1 LTPGSRVTTAVEE
14 DGALR
19 TVFRVEREFDL
30 PKRLER
36 PGWRRSEEKQT
47 LRIVD
52 RIHVEKGLPCLRVR
66 TTVENT
72 CESHR
77 LRVLFPTELACEESF
92 ADTPFAVVRR
102 PIVTP
107 PETANWQERVNP
119 EKPFTSFFGVQGRIA
134 GDDTSTYGLA
144 VLSPAG
150 LHEYAVTETDERSL
164 ALTLFRSTFQ
174 TVGTAGEPDG
184 LLLGRLEY
192 EYYLMPFEG
201 EFNAA
206 EALRLVAAA
215 QAGVRTHASEQLPE
229 DTSMLAVESEA
240 CVVTAIKPAA
250 DGPGG
255 IVRLW
260 NPGTEAAPARIRFA
274 RKPRLAERC
283 NLNEEPQETL
293 NVESDGSVAVEV
305 PAGGLASIRFSWGEQ
320 D

>member
-1 LTPGSRVTTAVEE
+1 
-14 DGALR
+14 
-19 TVFRVEREFDL
+19 
-30 PKRLER
+30 
-36 PGWRRSEEKQT
+36 
-47 LRIVD
+47 
-52 RIHVEKGLPCLRVR
+52 
-66 TTVENT
+66 
-72 CESHR
+72 
-77 LRVLFPTELACEESF
+77 
-92 ADTPFAVVRR
+92 
-102 PIVTP
+102 
-107 PETANWQERVNP
+107 
-119 EKPFTSFFGVQGRIA
+119 
-134 GDDTSTYGLA
+134 
-144 VLSPAG
+144 
-150 LHEYAVTETDERSL
+150 
-164 ALTLFRSTFQ
+164 
-174 TVGTAGEPDG
+174 
-184 LLLGRLEY
+184 
-192 EYYLMPFEG
+192 
-201 EFNAA
+201 
-206 EALRLVAAA
+206 VAAA